1 MMDIKYGM
9 YAVRDVKTG
18 FMAPTLDM
26 NDEAA
31 IRNFEHAC
39 MRADSLFFT
48 HAADYSLYRIGTYFP
63 EIGQIEVVEPPVH
76 VVDASAFIKKGE

>member
-1 MMDIKYGM
+1 MMNIKYGM
-9 YAVRDVKTG
+9 YAIRDVKTG
-18 FMAPTLDM
+18 FLAPTLDM

-48 HAADYSLYRIGTYFP
+48 HAADYSLYRIGTYIA
-63 EIGQIEVVEPPVH
+63 ETGEIEVIYPPAH
-76 VVDASAFIKKGE
+76 VVDASSFKKGE